1 MPHFVI
7 HCSENLIQNNSPETI
22 LKAVYE
28 QAESTNLFTKGD
40 IKVRILPF
48 KWHITGEGED
58 DFVHVFANI
67 MEGRTENQKKD
78 LSHKVVK
85 KLKELFPNIPIIS
98 MNIRDFESS
107 TYMNKAMV

>member
-22 LKAVYE
+22 LKAVYD

-48 KWHITGEGED
+48 QFHMTGDGKD
-58 DFVHVFANI
+58 DFIHVFANI
-67 MEGRTENQKKD
+67 MEGRTESQKKD
-78 LSHKVVK
+78 LANKIVR
-85 KLKELFPNIPIIS
+85 KLKELFPNITFIS
-98 MNIRDFESS
+98 MNISDFEKA
-107 TYMNKAMV
+107 TYINKSMV